1 MAARIAFS
9 ENFLG
14 SLGSAKQDMDQVLVA
29 FIHVLESSAIP
40 EDRKALFRDRAITLG
55 NATRD
60 VFSAVRLESVNAS
73 NAREMEDGITARLK
87 ALRADVLTFLSD
99 TERAGAPQGQRGE
112 LFSIQD
118 VAEKLGSARI
128 NSDLALGQDKIENLF
143 AVKNFIIR
151 LYESQTAPR
160 AERESSIERELLK
173 VKERAFLEAIRDSQ
187 ATNPEYFFRS
197 VEIIK
202 KLVRDG
208 KKPRLREEEGN
219 AADQDGILFSARGE
233 QEMEVDYG
241 SGELRLSILAGKA
254 PLGGSVGYSIQG
266 LVEKGASRVEY
277 RIETAIAKEYV
288 VQKERLMG
296 LDYLWSQF
304 DKVYLEAQGR
314 REEGRRRQEEE
325 ARSAVDKAIDDIL
338 F

>member
-9 ENFLG
+9 EDFLG
-14 SLGSAKQDMDQVLVA
+14 ALGNAKQDMDQVLVA
-29 FIHVLESSAIP
+29 FIHVLESSAVP
-40 EDRKALFRDRAITLG
+40 EDRKALFRDRAVALG

-60 VFSAVRLESVNAS
+60 AFRAVRLESVNAS
-73 NAREMEDGITARLK
+73 NAGEMENVITARLK
-87 ALRADVLTFLSD
+87 ALRADVLSFLSD
-99 TERAGAPQGQRGE
+99 AERAGAPQGQRGE

-118 VAEKLGSARI
+118 VAAKLGSARI

-143 AVKNFIIR
+143 AVKDFIIR

-160 AERESSIERELLK
+160 EEGNPSVERELLK
-173 VKERAFLEAIRDSQ
+173 VKERAFLDAIRGAQ

-208 KKPRLREEEGN
+208 KKPMLREEEGN
-219 AADQDGILFSARGE
+219 AADQDAILFSARGE

-266 LVEKGASRVEY
+266 LVEKGGSRVEY
-277 RIETAIAKEYV
+277 RIETTIGKDYV
-288 VQKERLMG
+288 AQKERLMG

-304 DKVYLEAQGR
+304 DRVYLEAQGR
-314 REEGRRRQEEE
+314 REAGRRRQEEE
-325 ARSAVDKAIDDIL
+325 ARAAVDKAMDDIL

>member
-9 ENFLG
+9 EDFLG
-14 SLGSAKQDMDQVLVA
+14 ILGNAKQDMDQVLVA
-29 FIHVLESSAIP
+29 FIHVLGSSAIP
-40 EDRKALFRDRAITLG
+40 EDRKALFRDRAIALG
-55 NATRD
+55 NATRA
-60 VFSAVRLESVNAS
+60 VFSEIRLESVNAS
-73 NAREMEDGITARLK
+73 NVKEMEGAITARLK
-87 ALRADVLTFLSD
+87 AVRADVLTFLSD
-99 TERAGAPQGQRGE
+99 TERAGAPQGLRGE

-160 AERESSIERELLK
+160 EERESSIERELLK
-173 VKERAFLEAIRDSQ
+173 VKERAFLEAIRGAQ

-208 KKPRLREEEGN
+208 KKPRLREEDGN
-219 AADQDGILFSARGE
+219 AADQDGVVFSARGE

-241 SGELRLSILAGKA
+241 SGELRLSIIAGKS

-266 LVEKGASRVEY
+266 LVEKDGSRVEY
-277 RIETAIAKEYV
+277 RIDTTIGKDYV
-288 VQKERLMG
+288 AQKERLMG

-304 DKVYLEAQGR
+304 DRVYLEAQGR
-314 REEGRRRQEEE
+314 REAGRRRQEEQ
-325 ARSAVDKAIDDIL
+325 ARAAVDKAIDDIL